1 MALSAPLREHLPF
14 SGSYHMMFR
23 DRKDS
28 GAQLAERL
36 LGYSGRKD
44 VVVLGLPRGG
54 VVTAREVALKLHAS
68 LDVLIVRKLGF
79 PGQQELAIGAVAET
93 GAIVLNED
101 LIASGRVSQA
111 YIDEE
116 TERQK
121 GEIGRRV
128 HLYRA
133 GKALT
138 GLKGKIVILV
148 DDGVATGATAKAAIE
163 ALKREK
169 PQRLVAAIPVA
180 PPSTAADI
188 ETMVDEFVCLA
199 IPENFLAVGSF
210 YRDFRQTT
218 DEEVME
224 ILGRSGAA
232 QAKIS

>member
-1 MALSAPLREHLPF
+1 ML
-14 SGSYHMMFR
+14 FR

-28 GAQLAERL
+28 GEQLAERL
-36 LGYSGRKD
+36 PGYADRKD

-54 VVTAREVALKLHAS
+54 VVTAQEVALKLHAA

-79 PGQQELAIGAVAET
+79 PGQQELAIGAVSET
-93 GAIVLNED
+93 GAVVLNRD
-101 LIASGRVSQA
+101 LIASGHVSQA

-128 HLYRA
+128 HLYRGGMVLA
-133 GKALT
+133 
-138 GLKGKIVILV
+138 GLKDRIVILV

-163 ALKREK
+163 ALKREQ
-169 PQRLVAAIPVA
+169 PRRLVAAIPVA
-180 PPSTAADI
+180 PPSTAAQI
-188 ETMVDEFVCLA
+188 EQMVDEFVCLA
-199 IPENFLAVGSF
+199 MPENFLAVGNF

-232 QAKIS
+232 QAKSA